1 MDPRESTRS
10 TSAATRLSQP
20 GSSTSSLQEAA
31 ALASQ
36 GEYARRGVPFSNDTI
51 RVLLVDD
58 HAIVRSGLRA
68 LLHTT
73 PDIQVV
79 GEAANGKEAVLAA
92 RQFAPDVVVMDLDMP
107 VEDGEAATV
116 ELSRL
121 EPAPKVLILTM
132 HAEEERLVS
141 VLENGASGYLSK
153 DCADHD
159 LIDAIRVVAAGE
171 FFVRPAV
178 ARILARNAMPKP
190 HEAARDENRRKFE
203 RLSGRERFVLQHIA
217 EGYSGVEI
225 GRMLEIT
232 PKSIDTYKN
241 RIGEKLG
248 FTHRTDYVRFAL
260 GLGLMGDRPGQREI
274 GRAG

>member
-1 MDPRESTRS
+1 MDPRDSTRG

-31 ALASQ
+31 ASASQ
-36 GEYARRGVPFSNDTI
+36 GEYARRRVPFSNDTI

-68 LLHTT
+68 LLHPT
-73 PDIQVV
+73 PDIRVV
-79 GEAANGKEAVLAA
+79 GEAANGKEAVVAA
-92 RQFAPDVVVMDLDMP
+92 RQFAPDVVVMDLGTP

-121 EPAPKVLILTM
+121 EPAQKVLILTM

-159 LIDAIRVVAAGE
+159 LIDAIRVVAASGE
-171 FFVRPAV
+171 PDGAGPVACGLSAAASVPVDRPRSVPCSVEPMWSEARLLTYAGTGPPRAPPLAASVAPTTSAPCPSSRVPRPAP
-178 ARILARNAMPKP
+178 ARARC
-190 HEAARDENRRKFE
+190 RRTGG
-203 RLSGRERFVLQHIA
+203 RTPTSTPCRRCSG
-217 EGYSGVEI
+217 G
-225 GRMLEIT
+225 
-232 PKSIDTYKN
+232 
-241 RIGEKLG
+241 
-248 FTHRTDYVRFAL
+248 
-260 GLGLMGDRPGQREI
+260 
-274 GRAG
+274 